1 MKNEELLA
9 RLADV
14 GYPVGALH
22 ELAQSGLRYTKAV
35 PVLVEALGQGLE
47 EDLDDWSTL
56 VQLEWLARALSVPWA
71 KKLGLDPLIRAF
83 RQIPLSEPEAKSSYV
98 RWAVG
103 NALDVVW
110 DDSRYE
116 DLVSLISDR
125 RYGWARR
132 MVVRGARKSRRPE
145 VVDLLLGLLDDPEVS
160 GYATEALSR
169 MRDPKARPGLE
180 RMVGDKEAWVRKYAA
195 RGLERL
201 DKLGL

>member
-1 MKNEELLA
+1 MKNEELFA

-14 GYPVGALH
+14 GYPVGALSQ
-22 ELAQSGLRYTKAV
+22 LAQSGLRYAEAV
-35 PVLVEALGQGLE
+35 PVLIEALEEGLQ
-47 EDLDDWSTL
+47 EDLDNWDDL

-83 RQIPLSEPEAKSSYV
+83 RQVPLGEPEAKSSYV

-110 DDSRYE
+110 DDSRYD
-116 DLVSLISDR
+116 DLASLINDR

-132 MVVRGARKSRRPE
+132 MLVRGARKSKRPE
-145 VVDLLLGLLDDPEVS
+145 VVDLLLGLLDDPDVS

-169 MRDPKARPGLE
+169 MKDPKARPGLE
-180 RMVGDKEAWVRKYAA
+180 RMAGDKEAWVRKYAA